1 MKKITVD
8 EIQDG
13 MVLYREVC
21 GSSGNILLSKG
32 TTLSASLGRRLKNW
46 GIVFVFVEG
55 EEETQKQEDTVN
67 VSSEDL
73 KNQLMLKFSNVIN
86 NPIMKKIFVAIYQYR
101 LQKNSR

>member
-32 TTLSASLGRRLKNW
+32 TTLSAPLGRRLKNW

-86 NPIMKKIFVAIYQYR
+86 NPIMKKIFVAVYQYR